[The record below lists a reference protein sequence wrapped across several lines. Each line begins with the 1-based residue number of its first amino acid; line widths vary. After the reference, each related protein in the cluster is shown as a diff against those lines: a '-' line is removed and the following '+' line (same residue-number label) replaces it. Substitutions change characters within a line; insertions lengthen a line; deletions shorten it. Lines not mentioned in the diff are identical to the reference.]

1 MKDKTPASE
10 RAPMRMRRG
19 EESLG
24 SNTDIGVKLRAL
36 YGAVQDEPIP
46 ERLLDLLEQL
56 DVAEQKSKH
65 VPSRS

>member
-1 MKDKTPASE
+1 MKDKTPAPD
-10 RAPMRMRRG
+10 RVPVRLRRG
-19 EESLG
+19 EDGLG

-46 ERLLDLLEQL
+46 NRLLDLLEQL